1 MPQRG
6 ITNTHLAALSFPYF
20 MPVTE
25 SKNHFRC
32 NPFFQSTYSNDTA
45 TYPYP
50 SHSLCSCNLVELWSS
65 KCFIQERLLTV
76 PQGTAQGSFEVISR
90 GGIESEMP

>member
-6 ITNTHLAALSFPYF
+6 ITNTHLAALAFPCF

-32 NPFFQSTYSNDTA
+32 NLFFRSASCNDIA
-45 TYPYP
+45 TYPYRFR
-50 SHSLCSCNLVELWSS
+50 SLCACNMVELWSS
-65 KCFIQERLLTV
+65 KLFIQERLLTV
-76 PQGTAQGSFEVISR
+76 PQGTAQGSFRVN
-90 GGIESEMP
+90 